1 MRIGVDVAVRPVFPE
16 EETQGRRDEGTKVEQ
31 RMATVATARI
41 IDGKGLAE
49 RIKAET
55 AGQVQALGAR
65 GVQVTLDAVMVGDP
79 EAGGIYA
86 RSQRSKCQEVGI
98 AYRLHPLPECSK
110 EPDIRALLRELN
122 DDPKVTGIVLNLPLP
137 KGVDTHA
144 LQYCID
150 PYKDVEG
157 VNPSNIGLL
166 LYREPIMAPCTAL
179 AVMEILREAG
189 VNPRGMEAVV
199 VGQGDIVGKPV
210 SLFLLQQMATVTCCH
225 IATRDLREHT
235 RRADLLIA
243 AVGKPD
249 LIGGRDVKPGA
260 VVIDVGISTLL
271 GRRGERRIVGDVTYD
286 EVREIAGVLTPV
298 PGGVG
303 PVTVAIL
310 LRSAAEAAGKQLAT
324 PRRLKT

>member
-1 MRIGVDVAVRPVFPE
+1 MTTA
-16 EETQGRRDEGTKVEQ
+16 
-31 RMATVATARI
+31 ATARI
-41 IDGKGLAE
+41 IDGRALAE
-49 RIKAET
+49 RLKAET
-55 AGQVQALGAR
+55 ARQVRALAAQ
-65 GVQVTLDAVMVGDP
+65 GVRVTLDAVMVGDP
-79 EAGGIYA
+79 DAGGIYA
-86 RSQRSKCQEVGI
+86 RSQRNRCQEVDI
-98 AYRLHPLPECSK
+98 EYHLHPLPDYAK

-122 DDPKVTGIVLNLPLP
+122 DDPSVTGIVLNLPLP

-144 LQYCID
+144 VQYCID
-150 PYKDVEG
+150 PYKDGEG

-189 VNPRGMEAVV
+189 VNPRGLEAVV

-210 SLFLLQQMATVTCCH
+210 SLFLLQEMATVICCH

-249 LIGGRDVKPGA
+249 LIRGPDVKPGA
-260 VVIDVGISTLL
+260 VVIDVGISTLI
-271 GRRGERRIVGDVTYD
+271 GRRGERRIVGDVTFD
-286 EVREIAGVLTPV
+286 EVREVASVLTPV

-310 LRSAAEAAGKQLAT
+310 LRSAAEAASKQLAT
-324 PRRLKT
+324 PRRLES